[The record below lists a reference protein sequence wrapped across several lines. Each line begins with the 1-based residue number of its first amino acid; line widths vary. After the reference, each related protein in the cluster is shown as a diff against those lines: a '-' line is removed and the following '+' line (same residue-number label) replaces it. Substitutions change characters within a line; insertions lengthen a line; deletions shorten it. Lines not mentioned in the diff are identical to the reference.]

1 MDWIQPVGAWQ
12 RGLLRDQPGAVPVSW
27 AVWITGVPG
36 SGKSAIARAAAATL
50 AAGGEFVRIL
60 ELDALRRTLTPAPI
74 YDDTERQA
82 VYARSWSSPAR
93 SRTPACP

>member
-1 MDWIQPVGAWQ
+1 M
-12 RGLLRDQPGAVPVSW
+12 SW

-82 VYARSWSSPAR
+82 VYRALVVIARALTHAGVPLCR
-93 SRTPACP
+93 